1 MASSPRSQAA
11 SPSPSSRRGDIA
23 PTIGF
28 SRSVIQFALL
38 GLGIGAA
45 FALASQGLILIK
57 RGSGVLNFSQGALA
71 AVGAYT
77 YYRLHANGVPAVAA
91 FALALLLPAFIG
103 VAMHVFLMRPLR
115 NASPLSRLIATLGVM
130 SLIQQVMD
138 LWFGAT
144 TQIVSSILPSGTVTI
159 GSSSISEDRLLNA
172 AVALAIT
179 AALYLVYRY
188 SRFGLTT
195 LAVAENELVA
205 EVSGHSANV
214 VAAVNWGLG
223 GALAGLAGVLIAPIS
238 GLDVDNLV
246 LLIVPALAA
255 GLVGS
260 FESFPITLV
269 AALVMGIAES
279 EMVKY
284 IATPGWGQSVPFIAV
299 IIVMA
304 VRGKALPV
312 KDYITDRLPSLGTGA
327 IRLRYAVPVI
337 VGAGV
342 LMWTTPLSWT
352 GAFTTTFIGGIL
364 CLSLVILTGIAGQL
378 SLAQLG
384 FAGVAAYAASRG
396 PIGAHWPFLA
406 ALAVG
411 VVAAVAAGLVVAV
424 PALRTR
430 GVNLAIATFG
440 AGFAIE
446 NVLFDNYNYTG
457 YPEVNP
463 SLFGWSIN
471 PDDFPKRYALVCLV
485 LLVVVALIV
494 ANVRA
499 GRAGRRLTAMRG
511 NERAAAALG
520 VSVYGAKLY
529 AFGLSAAI
537 AGLGGVLLAFSST
550 YVSFTQFDVFSSIT
564 LLLLVVIGSVGF
576 VSGGL
581 IGGLNVAG
589 GLTTFIVSE
598 IISSGSVIQDVTI
611 AFDVMLL
618 LTLVLYPNGVASL
631 NIELLHAR
639 QEKRSASRPRSTETP
654 LGAPVSDPNV
664 EHRVTPMELVVRDIH
679 VSFGGIHA
687 LNGVSISVSPGEVVG
702 VMGPNGAGKTTLI
715 DVITGFLKPDSGSIE
730 IDGKRIEGLSASRR
744 SRRGMGRSF
753 QSLELFD
760 ELSVRENIAAASD
773 RRDFGAYFSGLV
785 VREKV
790 ELTETARAAVAM
802 LQLQGEMDRT
812 PRELAYGQRRLVAIA
827 RAIATEPSIL
837 LLDEPAAGL
846 NESET
851 EELGHLIRRLAD
863 EWGLGIVL
871 VEHDVALMMTVC
883 DRLIAVDFGQTIA
896 EGTPAQ
902 IRSDPRVIASYLG
915 EPDPEPES
923 VPHADVGSAA
933 Q

>member
-1 MASSPRSQAA
+1 
-11 SPSPSSRRGDIA
+11 
-23 PTIGF
+23 
-28 SRSVIQFALL
+28 
-38 GLGIGAA
+38 
-45 FALASQGLILIK
+45 
-57 RGSGVLNFSQGALA
+57 
-71 AVGAYT
+71 
-77 YYRLHANGVPAVAA
+77 
-91 FALALLLPAFIG
+91 
-103 VAMHVFLMRPLR
+103 
-115 NASPLSRLIATLGVM
+115 
-130 SLIQQVMD
+130 
-138 LWFGAT
+138 
-144 TQIVSSILPSGTVTI
+144 
-159 GSSSISEDRLLNA
+159 
-172 AVALAIT
+172 
-179 AALYLVYRY
+179 
-188 SRFGLTT
+188 
-195 LAVAENELVA
+195 
-205 EVSGHSANV
+205 
-214 VAAVNWGLG
+214 
-223 GALAGLAGVLIAPIS
+223 
-238 GLDVDNLV
+238 
-246 LLIVPALAA
+246 
-255 GLVGS
+255 
-260 FESFPITLV
+260 
-269 AALVMGIAES
+269 
-279 EMVKY
+279 
-284 IATPGWGQSVPFIAV
+284 
-299 IIVMA
+299 
-304 VRGKALPV
+304 
-312 KDYITDRLPSLGTGA
+312 
-327 IRLRYAVPVI
+327 
-337 VGAGV
+337 
-342 LMWTTPLSWT
+342 
-352 GAFTTTFIGGIL
+352 
-364 CLSLVILTGIAGQL
+364 
-378 SLAQLG
+378 
-384 FAGVAAYAASRG
+384 
-396 PIGAHWPFLA
+396 
-406 ALAVG
+406 
-411 VVAAVAAGLVVAV
+411 
-424 PALRTR
+424 
-430 GVNLAIATFG
+430 
-440 AGFAIE
+440 
-446 NVLFDNYNYTG
+446 
-457 YPEVNP
+457 
-463 SLFGWSIN
+463 
-471 PDDFPKRYALVCLV
+471 
-485 LLVVVALIV
+485 
-494 ANVRA
+494 
-499 GRAGRRLTAMRG
+499 
-511 NERAAAALG
+511 
-520 VSVYGAKLY
+520 
-529 AFGLSAAI
+529 
-537 AGLGGVLLAFSST
+537 
-550 YVSFTQFDVFSSIT
+550 
-564 LLLLVVIGSVGF
+564 
-576 VSGGL
+576 
-581 IGGLNVAG
+581 
-589 GLTTFIVSE
+589 
-598 IISSGSVIQDVTI
+598 VTI